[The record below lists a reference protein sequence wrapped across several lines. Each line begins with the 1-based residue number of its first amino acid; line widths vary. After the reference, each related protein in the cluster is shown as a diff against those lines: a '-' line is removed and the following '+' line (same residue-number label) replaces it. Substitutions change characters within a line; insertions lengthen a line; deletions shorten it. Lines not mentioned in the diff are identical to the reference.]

1 MCKKVNR
8 YPKAMKNLRVLSEM
22 FFTGS
27 EVGFVVCFLV
37 YLFLLAV
44 RAYVFHQLL
53 LRETEKLTLK
63 SECQIF
69 NKQHVICNVLTALES
84 SLDL

>member
-1 MCKKVNR
+1 MNR
-8 YPKAMKNLRVLSEM
+8 YPKAMKNLCVLTEM
-22 FFTGS
+22 FFAGS
-27 EVGFVVCFLV
+27 EVGFVVCFFI

-44 RAYVFHQLL
+44 RAYMFHKLL

-69 NKQHVICNVLTALES
+69 NKQHVICNILTALES